1 MSKPR
6 NLSSLIE
13 KYQDSDLIKTIEK
26 GYQSETSVLLDL
38 DKIKFNNI
46 SRNHFFLDKRMK
58 QLSESIQE
66 SGVLSPIL
74 VRRRDDYYEVVSGY
88 KRFYIAKKLHLE
100 TIPAVV
106 RDINDDLLIYLVLSR
121 ATHKLHDN
129 ILNKTYAFEILT
141 QEYNV
146 SRKDI
151 AKISKISL
159 SQVNNIMRLRNL
171 GPEALQAL
179 KKEKIRY
186 GQARVLVNLDKEKQ
200 LEYLDLIITKKLS
213 VHDIE
218 NLAKREKNNFDFVQ
232 DIERFEEKTK
242 SKFNVGRKSISI
254 HFRKNS
260 DLRKFIKEYFN
271 NFENEDE

>member
-58 QLSESIQE
+58 QLASSIQE

-74 VRRRDDYYEVVSGY
+74 VRRKDDYYEVVSGY

-106 RDINDDLLIYLVLSR
+106 REINDDLLIYLVLSR

-171 GPEALQAL
+171 GPDALQAL
-179 KKEKIRY
+179 KKEKISY

-200 LEYLDLIITKKLS
+200 LEYLDLIITKKMS

-218 NLAKREKNNFDFVQ
+218 NLAKRERKNYDFLE
-232 DIERFEEKTK
+232 DIERFEEENKTHL
-242 SKFNVGRKSISI
+242 NIGRNSINI
-254 HFRKNS
+254 RFKKNS
-260 DLRKFIKEYFN
+260 DLKKFVIKYFN
-271 NFENEDE
+271 SFKK